1 LLQFSNTKKPIA
13 GILISKIITK
23 AQKAVAKANDLKD
36 LDDARVLYL
45 GKKGELTALLKGL
58 GKLPKEE
65 RPVMGEPSM
74 KQKLK
79 YKNSSRAEK
88 MSLRKLTSKNVSLK
102 KK

>member
-1 LLQFSNTKKPIA
+1 
-13 GILISKIITK
+13 LISKIITK

-58 GKLPKEE
+58 GKLSKAE
-65 RPVMGEPSM
+65 RPVMGEAINEAKM
-74 KQKLK
+74 K

-88 MSLRKLTSKNVSLK
+88 KS
-102 KK
+102 

>member
-1 LLQFSNTKKPIA
+1 M
-13 GILISKIITK
+13 ISKIIPK

-58 GKLPKEE
+58 GKLSKEE
-65 RPVMGEPSM
+65 RPRMGEAINEAR
-74 KQKLK
+74 LK
-79 YKNSSRAEK
+79 YKNSSRVEK
-88 MSLRKLTSKNVSLK
+88 MSLRKLSSKNVSLK